1 MDSVLAKPTSACCV
15 TEGSLY
21 HSDNSQ
27 LKLQQIGGVETYI
40 SPPSLSNA
48 NGNILLFFAD
58 AFGLCAKN
66 FLVMDAFATRGY
78 LVLGVDYFMGVRTR
92 IFVAKHTQ
100 LTRYTTIGRCFEAYD
115 DSADRSEF

>member
-1 MDSVLAKPTSACCV
+1 MQIACCSTV
-15 TEGSLY
+15 RHIPAER
-21 HSDNSQ
+21 
-27 LKLQQIGGVETYI
+27 QQIGGVETYI

-48 NGNILLFFAD
+48 NGNVLLFFAD

-78 LVLGVDYFMGVRTR
+78 LVLGVDYFMGVRIR

-100 LTRYTTIGRCFEAYD
+100 LTQYD
-115 DSADRSEF
+115 NRTLFRSIQ